1 VAFLCN
7 ARIFQTCGRR
17 EAVEETVRGYVDHI
31 IYQNRG
37 NGYTVLCLETDGEE
51 LICVGTFQAVE
62 AGESLELT
70 GTYVEHPVYG
80 RQLKVKTSHMVAPD
94 DTVSM
99 ERYLGSGAIKGVGEA
114 LAARIV
120 KKFGKETFRIMEEE
134 PERLAEVRGIS
145 ERIAREIAVQVIEKK
160 DMREAFVFLQQ
171 YGISNSLA
179 VKIYNRYG
187 MELYGVMKEN
197 PYRLAEDIEGVG
209 FRIADGIAAKIG
221 IHTDSDYRIRSG
233 ILYTL
238 LRGTTEGHTYLPVEV
253 LSENA
258 SLLLQVDQ
266 TAILPQIMNL
276 AMDKKLVIKQ
286 KDQEKRVYALSYYYA
301 ELSCARMLHDLN
313 VTIQEELLPAEEE
326 KVRALFRELEK
337 EQEICLDEIQKEAV
351 LQSVKSGLMILSGGP
366 GTGKTTTINTIIRFF
381 EMEGRDILLAAPTGR
396 AAKRMTEATGYEA
409 RTIHRLLEINGA
421 VEEDTAGARFERNEE
436 NPLEA
441 DVVIIDEMS
450 MVDIHLFRA
459 LLAAV
464 SVGTRLIM
472 VGDVDQ
478 LPSVGPGQVLHD
490 LMESRAFP
498 VVILKKIF
506 RQAGESDIVVNAH
519 KINRGEEIILNN
531 KSKDFFFLERKDAGV
546 IYKHMIQLI
555 REMLPKYVE
564 AKPYE
569 IQVLTP
575 MRKGNLGVEVLN
587 GILQKYL
594 NPPSEKKK
602 EYASGEKLFREG
614 DKVMQ
619 VKNNYQITWEIL
631 SKYGIPIDKGT
642 GVFNGDMGMIVEIN
656 DTAQLVTVEFDEQK
670 RIEYPYGQLDEL
682 ELAYAV
688 TIHKSQ
694 GSEYPAVILPLLSGP
709 KMLFNRNLLYTAVT
723 RARKCVTILGSAE
736 TVAEMIHN
744 EKQHRRYTS
753 LCDRIKETEGMEEE

>member
-1 VAFLCN
+1 M
-7 ARIFQTCGRR
+7 
-17 EAVEETVRGYVDHI
+17 EETVRGYVDHI

-286 KDQEKRVYALSYYYA
+286 KDREKRVYALSYYYA

-498 VVILKKIF
+498 VVILKEIF